1 MKKEDLRKA
10 VEICMGH
17 RGTVEFRP
25 AINGFVQDD
34 ALALTSASPALVND
48 LVKNGYSLNL
58 EAGRVFIAKY

>member
-25 AINGFVQDD
+25 AINGFVHDD

-48 LVKNGYSLNL
+48 LVKKWQDL
-58 EAGRVFIAKY
+58 I